1 MLNKHI
7 LLIFLLIGF
16 SFYSFSQ
23 TDSLKSNIENKK
35 KYLVFNIS
43 VLNDPDLSI
52 KDGITLSTVIS
63 LKSNKNLF
71 QIGPLWWFDQNRNAN
86 FFKGGIF
93 SYNYFPF
100 KENRLNFYFILD
112 FAYVYKNDIW
122 SKEMKYNPISSSIV
136 DYKSKWQSLK
146 NQIGYGFIIKIYKR
160 IYINQ
165 SFSIG
170 GEFYNYKSKT
180 IVRENADYSNEYKS
194 GNIFSKF
201 ESSYFI
207 KTGIGY
213 SFE

>member
-1 MLNKHI
+1 MSNKHI
-7 LLIFLLIGF
+7 LLIFFLIGF

-23 TDSLKSNIENKK
+23 TDSLKRNTENKK
-35 KYLVFNIS
+35 KYFVFNIS

-52 KDGITLSTVIS
+52 KDGLTLSTVIS
-63 LKSNKNLF
+63 LKLNKNLL

-86 FFKGGIF
+86 FLKGGIF

-100 KENRLNFYFILD
+100 KENNLNFYFIYD
-112 FAYVYKNDIW
+112 FAYVYKTDNW
-122 SKEMKYNPISSSIV
+122 SREMKYDPISSSIV

-160 IYINQ
+160 IYLNQ

-180 IVRENADYSNEYKS
+180 IVRENSDFSNEYKS

-201 ESSYFI
+201 ESCYFI